1 MPNKEDGIIEVISA
15 PVTRGFLFVG
25 GWVDLMNYERYNMQD
40 KLIGFFGL
48 MILMIG
54 AIAYALFVEGA
65 AGSFLNFTS
74 IPSFLFVIAFGGLT
88 YIKKDK
94 YKFHKLGSVLKKDLI
109 LGGWMGF
116 IVGLI
121 LLLAA
126 TPEGLRNNWEGGIS
140 AYGANSPLWI
150 YAWKPC

>member
-1 MPNKEDGIIEVISA
+1 MRDKII
-15 PVTRGFLFVG
+15 
-25 GWVDLMNYERYNMQD
+25 
-40 KLIGFFGL
+40 GL
-48 MILMIG
+48 LALTVLVIG

-65 AGSFLNFTS
+65 AGSFLDFTS

-116 IVGLI
+116 TVGLI

-126 TPEGLRNNWEGGIS
+126 TPEKLISNWAGGVS
-140 AYGANSPLWI
+140 AMVVTVLYGYMLGNLIEAFWP
-150 YAWKPC
+150 KKD

>member
-1 MPNKEDGIIEVISA
+1 MKDKII
-15 PVTRGFLFVG
+15 GFLALV
-25 GWVDLMNYERYNMQD
+25 L
-40 KLIGFFGL
+40 
-48 MILMIG
+48 LMIG
-54 AIAYALFVEGA
+54 AIAYALFIEGA
-65 AGSFLNFTS
+65 AGSFLDFTS

-116 IVGLI
+116 TVGLI

-126 TPEGLRNNWEGGIS
+126 TPEGLRNNWAGGVS
-140 AYGANSPLWI
+140 AMVVTVLYGYIFGNLAEAFWP
-150 YAWKPC
+150 KK